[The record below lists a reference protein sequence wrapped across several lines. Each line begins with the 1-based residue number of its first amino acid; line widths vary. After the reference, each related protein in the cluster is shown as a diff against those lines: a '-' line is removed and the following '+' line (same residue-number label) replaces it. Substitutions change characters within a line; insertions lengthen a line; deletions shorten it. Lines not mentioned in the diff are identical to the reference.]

1 MTDAGELDLEQLARR
16 PTDEFDQR
24 LIEIGPFTELEQDA
38 ASWQDAIVFVRTGA
52 IEIVCA
58 GGGRG
63 CFRRGDILCLARFS
77 SHTVRNPSPEPVRLL
92 VISRRASSL

>member
-77 SHTVRNPSPEPVRLL
+77 SHTVRNPSAEPVRLL